1 MTRNSL
7 SLDLAE
13 WTLGLRYEDLP
24 ERVVAD
30 VKLRVLD
37 TLGLIVSGAAT
48 RMGRAVHAA
57 STGLGSGRR
66 ARLIPSGKRT
76 SAPTAALAHGTQAH
90 AEDFDDTHN
99 ESIMHSSAPVVATVL
114 ALGESMRASG
124 EEAIVLVAAGNELNC
139 RLGCAAPGRFHDHGF
154 HPTSVLGSITSAIL
168 AGRMLGLDASGTV
181 HAAGIAGSQAS
192 GILEAYEDGTWS
204 KTLHPG
210 WAAHAGVTAGMLARA
225 GFTGPRTVL
234 EGRFGVYRSFLP
246 GSGQSFDFERIT
258 AGLGDTWE
266 QLDSSFKPYPCAHA
280 IHSFVDAVLEVRA
293 ALGLRPGDVAGI
305 EATVAPHFVKL
316 ICEPR
321 GLKIRPRSPT
331 HARASLQYAVAAAL
345 HAGSLGPEHYTE
357 ASIEAPAVLALAEK
371 VSWTLDP
378 SPPPTTQY
386 GGVVTIE
393 TVDGRRKTAVMTHNR
408 GSRENP
414 MTDDELVG
422 KFNTCARSLNPGR
435 RRRIIERVFGLESV
449 ESVEELVSE
458 CTRAASRTRRSS
470 TRAPGR

>member
-1 MTRNSL
+1 MTKNSL

-24 ERVVAD
+24 ERVAAD

-37 TLGLIVSGAAT
+37 TLGLIVSGAGT
-48 RMGRAVHAA
+48 PMGHAVLAA
-57 STGLGSGRR
+57 SSGLGSGRR

-114 ALGESMRASG
+114 ALGESARASG
-124 EEAIVLVAAGNELNC
+124 RESMVLVAAGNEINC
-139 RLGCAAPGRFHDHGF
+139 RLGCVASGRFHDHGF
-154 HPTSVLGSITSAIL
+154 HPTSVLGAVTSAIL
-168 AGRMLGLDASGTV
+168 AGRMLGLDVAGV
-181 HAAGIAGSQAS
+181 AHAAGIAGSQAS

-210 WAAHAGVTAGMLARA
+210 WAAHAGITAGMLAST

-234 EGRFGVYRSFLP
+234 EGRFGLYRSFLH
-246 GSGQSFDFERIT
+246 GSGSAFDFERVT
-258 AGLGDTWE
+258 SSLGNDWE

-280 IHSFVDAVLEVRA
+280 IHSFVDAALALRA
-293 ALGLRPGDVAGI
+293 SLGLQPGNIASI
-305 EATVAPHFVKL
+305 EARVAPHFVEL

-321 GLKIRPRSPT
+321 ALKIRPRTPT
-331 HARASLQYAVAAAL
+331 HARASLQYAIAAAL
-345 HAGSLGPEHYTE
+345 HAGELGPAHYAPE
-357 ASIEAPAVLALAEK
+357 AIEAPAVLALAGK

-386 GGVVTIE
+386 KGVVTIE
-393 TVDGRRKTAVMTHNR
+393 TIDGRRETAELAHNR

-414 MTDDELVG
+414 MIEEELVT
-422 KFNTCARSLNPGR
+422 KFEVCARSLSARR
-435 RRRIIERVFGLESV
+435 RRRIIDRVLALETV
-449 ESVEELVSE
+449 ESIEAVLSE
-458 CTRAASRTRRSS
+458 CT
-470 TRAPGR
+470 

>member
-1 MTRNSL
+1 MTKNSL

-24 ERVVAD
+24 ERVAAD

-37 TLGLIVSGAAT
+37 TLGLIVSGAGT
-48 RMGRAVHAA
+48 PMGRAVLAA
-57 STGLGSGRR
+57 SSGLGSGRR

-114 ALGESMRASG
+114 ALGESARASG
-124 EEAIVLVAAGNELNC
+124 RESMVLVAAGNEINC
-139 RLGCAAPGRFHDHGF
+139 RLGCVASGRFHDHGF
-154 HPTSVLGSITSAIL
+154 HPTSVLGAVTSAIL
-168 AGRMLGLDASGTV
+168 AGRMLGLDVAGV
-181 HAAGIAGSQAS
+181 AHAAGIAGSQAS

-210 WAAHAGVTAGMLARA
+210 WAAHAGVTAGMLAST

-234 EGRFGVYRSFLP
+234 EGRFGLYRSFLH
-246 GSGQSFDFERIT
+246 GSGSAFDFERVT
-258 AGLGDTWE
+258 SSLGNDWE

-280 IHSFVDAVLEVRA
+280 IHSFVDAALALRA
-293 ALGLRPGDVAGI
+293 SLGLQPGNIASI
-305 EATVAPHFVKL
+305 EARVAPHFVEL

-321 GLKIRPRSPT
+321 ALKIRPRTPT
-331 HARASLQYAVAAAL
+331 HARASLQYAIAAAL
-345 HAGSLGPEHYTE
+345 HAGELGPAHYAPE
-357 ASIEAPAVLALAEK
+357 AIDAPAVLALAGK

-386 GGVVTIE
+386 KGMVTVE
-393 TVDGRRKTAVMTHNR
+393 TIDGRRETAELAHNR

-414 MTDDELVG
+414 MIEEELVT
-422 KFNTCARSLNPGR
+422 KFEVCARSLSARR
-435 RRRIIERVFGLESV
+435 RRRIIDRVLALETV
-449 ESVEELVSE
+449 ESIEEVLSE
-458 CTRAASRTRRSS
+458 CT
-470 TRAPGR
+470 

>member
-1 MTRNSL
+1 MGRSLTRNSL
-7 SLDLAE
+7 SLDLAG

-37 TLGLIVSGAAT
+37 TLGLIIGGAAT
-48 RMGRAVHAA
+48 PMGRAVHAA
-57 STGLGSGRR
+57 SGGLGSGRR

-114 ALGESMRASG
+114 ALGESVHASG
-124 EEAIVLVAAGNELNC
+124 RESIVLIAAGNELNC
-139 RLGCAAPGRFHDHGF
+139 RLGCVAPGRFHDHGF
-154 HPTSVLGSITSAIL
+154 HPTSVLGSVTSAIV
-168 AGRMLGLDASGTV
+168 AARMLGLDACGAAN
-181 HAAGIAGSQAS
+181 AAGIAGSQAS

-210 WAAHAGVTAGMLARA
+210 WAAHAGVTAGMLASA

-234 EGRFGVYRSFLP
+234 EGRFGLYRSFLH
-246 GSGQSFDFERIT
+246 GSARSFDFERVS

-280 IHSFVDAVLEVRA
+280 IHSFVDAALEARA
-293 ALGLRPGDVAGI
+293 SLGLRPGDIASI
-305 EATVAPHFVKL
+305 EARVAPHFVEL

-321 GLKIRPRSPT
+321 ELKIRPRTPT
-331 HARASLQYAVAAAL
+331 HARASLQYAIAAAL
-345 HAGSLGPEHYTE
+345 EAGSLGPEHYTE
-357 ASIEAPAVLALAEK
+357 ASIETPAVLALAEK
-371 VSWTLDP
+371 VTWVPDP
-378 SPPPTTQY
+378 SPPPATQY
-386 GGVVTIE
+386 AGAVTIE
-393 TVDGRRKTAVMTHNR
+393 TADGRRATAELAHNR

-414 MTDDELVG
+414 MTRDDLVA
-422 KFNTCARSLNPGR
+422 KFEACARALKSGR
-435 RRRIIERVFGLESV
+435 RRRIIDAVLALETVRSI
-449 ESVEELVSE
+449 EEVICE
-458 CTRAASRTRRSS
+458 CT
-470 TRAPGR
+470 

>member
-1 MTRNSL
+1 MTKNSL

-24 ERVVAD
+24 ERVAAD

-37 TLGLIVSGAAT
+37 TLGLIVSGAGT
-48 RMGRAVHAA
+48 PMGRAVLAA
-57 STGLGSGRR
+57 SSGLGSGRR

-114 ALGESMRASG
+114 ALGESARASG
-124 EEAIVLVAAGNELNC
+124 RESMVLVAAGNEINC
-139 RLGCAAPGRFHDHGF
+139 RLGCVASGRFHDHGF
-154 HPTSVLGSITSAIL
+154 HPTSVLGAVTSAIL
-168 AGRMLGLDASGTV
+168 AGRMLGLDAAGV
-181 HAAGIAGSQAS
+181 AHAAGIAGSQAS

-210 WAAHAGVTAGMLARA
+210 WAAHAGVTAGMLAST

-234 EGRFGVYRSFLP
+234 EGRFGLYRSFLH
-246 GSGQSFDFERIT
+246 GSGSAFDFERVT
-258 AGLGDTWE
+258 SSLGNDWE

-280 IHSFVDAVLEVRA
+280 IHSFVDAALALRA
-293 ALGLRPGDVAGI
+293 SLGLQPGNIASI
-305 EATVAPHFVKL
+305 EARVAPHFVEL

-321 GLKIRPRSPT
+321 ALKIRPRTPT
-331 HARASLQYAVAAAL
+331 HARASLQYAIAAAL
-345 HAGSLGPEHYTE
+345 HAGELGPAHYAPE
-357 ASIEAPAVLALAEK
+357 AIDAPAVLALAGK

-378 SPPPTTQY
+378 SPPLTTQY
-386 GGVVTIE
+386 KGVVTVE
-393 TVDGRRKTAVMTHNR
+393 TIDGRRETAELAHNR

-414 MTDDELVG
+414 MIEEELVT
-422 KFNTCARSLNPGR
+422 KFEVCARSLSARR
-435 RRRIIERVFGLESV
+435 RRRIIDRVLALETV
-449 ESVEELVSE
+449 ESIEEVLSE
-458 CTRAASRTRRSS
+458 CT
-470 TRAPGR
+470 

>member
-1 MTRNSL
+1 MTDDSL
-7 SLDLAE
+7 SLELAE

-30 VKLRVLD
+30 VKLRILD
-37 TLGLIVSGAAT
+37 TLGLVISGAST
-48 RMGRAVHAA
+48 PMGRAVHAA
-57 STGLGSGRR
+57 SGDLGSGRR

-114 ALGESMRASG
+114 ALGEPVRASG
-124 EEAIVLVAAGNELNC
+124 REAVVLVAAGNELDC
-139 RLGCAAPGRFHDHGF
+139 RLGLVAPGRFHDRGF
-154 HPTSVLGSITSAIL
+154 HPTSVLGSLTSALL
-168 AGRMLGLDASGTV
+168 AARLLGLDAPGGA

-234 EGRFGVYRSFLP
+234 EGRFGVFRSFLG
-246 GSGQSFDFERIT
+246 GSGTPLDFGRAT

-266 QLDSSFKPYPCAHA
+266 QLESSFKPYPCAHA
-280 IHSFVDAVLEVRA
+280 IHSFVDAALESRA
-293 ALGLRPGDVAGI
+293 RLGVRPGDIASV
-305 EATVAPHFVKL
+305 EATVAPHFVEL

-321 GLKIRPRSPT
+321 DVKTRPRTPT

-357 ASIEAPAVLALAEK
+357 ASIEEPAVLALAGR
-371 VSWTLDP
+371 VSWTPDP

-386 GGVVTIE
+386 KGVITIK
-393 TVDGRRKTAVMTHNR
+393 TADGRRGTVEVAHNR

-414 MTDDELVG
+414 MTRDELVA
-422 KFNTCARSLNPGR
+422 KFHACARSVSAHQ
-435 RRRIIERVFGLESV
+435 RRRIADMVLALEAV
-449 ESVEELVSE
+449 GCIGEVVSA
-458 CTRAASRTRRSS
+458 CT
-470 TRAPGR
+470 

>member
-1 MTRNSL
+1 MTKNSL

-24 ERVVAD
+24 ERVAAD
-30 VKLRVLD
+30 VKLRILD
-37 TLGLIVSGAAT
+37 TLGLIVSGAGT
-48 RMGRAVHAA
+48 PMGRAVHAA
-57 STGLGSGRR
+57 SSGLGSGRR

-114 ALGESMRASG
+114 ALGESVRASG
-124 EEAIVLVAAGNELNC
+124 RESMALVAAGNEINC
-139 RLGCAAPGRFHDHGF
+139 RLGCVASGRFHDHGF
-154 HPTSVLGSITSAIL
+154 HPTSVLGAVTSAIL
-168 AGRMLGLDASGTV
+168 AGRMLGLDAAGV
-181 HAAGIAGSQAS
+181 AHAAGIAGSQAS

-210 WAAHAGVTAGMLARA
+210 WAAHAGVTAGMLAST

-234 EGRFGVYRSFLP
+234 EGRFGLYRSFLH
-246 GSGQSFDFERIT
+246 GSGPAFDFERVT
-258 AGLGDTWE
+258 SSLGNDWE

-280 IHSFVDAVLEVRA
+280 IHSFVDAALALRA
-293 ALGLRPGDVAGI
+293 SLGLEPGNIASI
-305 EATVAPHFVKL
+305 EARVAPHFVEL

-321 GLKIRPRSPT
+321 ALKIRPRTPT
-331 HARASLQYAVAAAL
+331 HARASLQYAIAAAL
-345 HAGSLGPEHYTE
+345 HAGELGPAHYAPE
-357 ASIEAPAVLALAEK
+357 AIEAPAVLALAGK

-386 GGVVTIE
+386 KGVVTVE
-393 TVDGRRKTAVMTHNR
+393 TIDGRRETAELAHNR

-414 MTDDELVG
+414 MTEEELTA
-422 KFNTCARSLNPGR
+422 KFEACARSLSARR
-435 RRRIIERVFGLESV
+435 RRRIIDRVLALEAV
-449 ESVEELVSE
+449 ESIEEVLSE
-458 CTRAASRTRRSS
+458 CT
-470 TRAPGR
+470 

>member
-1 MTRNSL
+1 MTGNSL
-7 SLDLAE
+7 SQDLAA

-37 TLGLIVSGAAT
+37 TLGVIVSGAGT
-48 RMGRAVHAA
+48 PMGRAVHAA
-57 STGLGSGRR
+57 SSGLGSGRR

-114 ALGESMRASG
+114 ALGESVRASG
-124 EEAIVLVAAGNELNC
+124 KETIALVAAGNELNC
-139 RLGCAAPGRFHDHGF
+139 RLGCVAPGRFHDHGF
-154 HPTSVLGSITSAIL
+154 HPTGVLGAITAAIL
-168 AGRMLGLDASGTV
+168 AGRLLGLDAAGVT

-210 WAAHAGVTAGMLARA
+210 WAAHAGVTAGMLAKA

-234 EGRFGVYRSFLP
+234 EGRFGVYRSFLH
-246 GSGQSFDFERIT
+246 GSDHGSDYGFDFDRVT
-258 AGLGDTWE
+258 SHLGHRWT

-280 IHSFVDAVLEVRA
+280 IHSFVDAALALRA
-293 ALGLRPGDVAGI
+293 SLGLDPGGIARI
-305 EATVAPHFVKL
+305 EARVAPHFVAL

-321 GLKIRPRSPT
+321 EQKLRPRTST
-331 HARASLQYAVAAAL
+331 HARASLQYAIATAL
-345 HAGSLGPEHYTE
+345 RAGSLGPEHYTE
-357 ASIEAPAVLALAEK
+357 ASIGDPEVLALAGK
-371 VSWTLDP
+371 VACTLDP
-378 SPPPTTQY
+378 DPPPTTQY
-386 GGVVTIE
+386 RGVVTVETKDGRCE
-393 TVDGRRKTAVMTHNR
+393 TVEIPHNR

-414 MTDDELVG
+414 MREDEIVA
-422 KFNTCARSLNPGR
+422 KFEACAGALSSGQR
-435 RRRIIERVFGLESV
+435 RRVIDRVFALESA
-449 ESVEELVSE
+449 ESVAEVVSA
-458 CTRAASRTRRSS
+458 CT
-470 TRAPGR
+470 